1 MSLKIGKSSRY
12 FINYAE
18 SKLKEAEIDNY
29 RKEAEILVSEIF
41 GLSSIELFIEE
52 HEPGT
57 RQIQALE
64 EALDKRCRHV
74 PLAYIFNKASFY
86 GSEFYIDERV
96 LIPRPETEILVESVS
111 NFLNSNKLS
120 DKTVVDIGTG
130 CGNIAISLT
139 KHLSSC
145 KIMATDICPKAL
157 EVARINVEKFGL
169 EANIALL
176 QGNLF
181 EPLLDC
187 KGLIDIIVSNPP
199 YISQAEMQKLSPEVK
214 KEPYRSLYAA
224 NNGLDYY
231 QRILNEAFYYLS
243 KNSYMFFE
251 IGYNQKDKIE
261 KISQESH
268 KFDLIKTIR
277 DYRGFERVLV
287 FKKK

>member
-145 KIMATDICPKAL
+145 KIMATDICPQAI
-157 EVARINVEKFGL
+157 EVARKNIKNFGF
-169 EANIALL
+169 EANITLLEGDLFAAL
-176 QGNLF
+176 
-181 EPLLDC
+181 
-187 KGLIDIIVSNPP
+187 KGYEGKIDVVVSNPP
-199 YISQAEMQKLSPEVK
+199 YISEVEMNGLSAEVSR
-214 KEPYRSLYAA
+214 EPYISLYGGQD
-224 NNGLDYY
+224 GLDLYRRFF
-231 QRILNEAFYYLS
+231 QKAATYLS
-243 KNSYMFFE
+243 KNGLMVLE
-251 IGYNQKDKIE
+251 IGYNQAEALRLLSETSKNFSCLQI
-261 KISQESH
+261 
-268 KFDLIKTIR
+268 IK
-277 DYRGFERVLV
+277 DYRKLDRVICCR
-287 FKKK
+287 KN